1 MELPLQTHVSLL
13 VVVRRQRT
21 LPARGMITARV
32 NQKVS
37 PADVLGRTTLAP
49 AHYLFDIAHGL
60 GLPPVKAD
68 KFLRREP
75 GEKVSG
81 GDILAGPVGWMR
93 RVVRAPEEGRVVLQG
108 DGRLLYEGLGEAF
121 ELRAGL
127 PGTVIGMEPELS
139 ATVEMVG
146 ALVEGMWGNGRQEF
160 GLLRMATSGNA
171 TALNPGD
178 LNMDLRGAVA
188 VAGRLEDPGI
198 FRSLSS
204 LPARGVIAGSMP
216 SDLLSAARE
225 CDIPVLLTEGFGRIP
240 MNSAVYELFS
250 TNVGREASV
259 NAQPTDSWKG
269 LRPEVIIP
277 LPAVGSADVPSE
289 AVQLVAG
296 RRVRILRDPYAGRV
310 GQVVS
315 LPEGLNLLPNGVRAA
330 CVDVA
335 LGEEGLVRVPVV
347 NLDIL
352 E

>member
-1 MELPLQTHVSLL
+1 MEFPQQTHVSLL
-13 VVVRRQRT
+13 VVIRRQRV
-21 LPARGMITARV
+21 LPTHGTITARV

-37 PADVLGRTTLAP
+37 PADVVGRATLAP

-60 GLPPVKAD
+60 GLPPRKAD
-68 KFLRREP
+68 AYLRREP

-108 DGRLLYEGLGEAF
+108 DGRLLYEGLGEGF

-127 PGTVIGMEPELS
+127 PGIVIDAEPETS
-139 ATVEMVG
+139 VTVEMVG
-146 ALVEGMWGNGRQEF
+146 ALVEGMWGNNRQEY
-160 GLLRMATSGNA
+160 GLLRMATPGNDNGLE
-171 TALNPGD
+171 TED
-178 LNMDLRGAVA
+178 LNIDLRGAIA
-188 VAGRLEDPGI
+188 IAGRLTDPGI
-198 FRSLSS
+198 FRGLAS

-216 SDLLSAARE
+216 ANLIPAASD
-225 CDIPVLLTEGFGRIP
+225 CNIPVLLTEGFGMTP
-240 MNSAVYELFS
+240 MNSAVFELFS
-250 TNVGREASV
+250 TNVGREASL
-259 NAQPTDSWKG
+259 NAQQSDPWKG
-269 LRPEVIIP
+269 CRPEVIIP

-296 RRVRILRDPYAGRV
+296 RRVRIFRDPYTGMV

-315 LPEGLNLLPNGVRAA
+315 VPDGLSALPNGVRASCA
-330 CVDVA
+330 EVA
-335 LGEEGLVRVPVV
+335 LGDGRLVRIPIV